1 MKKSI
6 IAVTVLVLMS
16 ILLSACNLS
25 SANPTQISP
34 DQINTI
40 AAQTVE
46 ALTTQMAPPPA
57 TATNTPEPPT
67 ATPDVTATPTLPI
80 PTLNLTPVVQNT
92 LIPIATLPGGA
103 NCNSVFFLSDV
114 TIPDG
119 TTIKEG
125 ATFTKT
131 WKIQNNGTCTWTTLY
146 KAVPFSNDP
155 TSPPISGD
163 DFYSIKSNVAPGGIV
178 EVSVQ
183 MIAPKDSGTYTQ
195 VWKMQDDQGNYF
207 GIGGPNGAGWYVNIN
222 VNKTGAAST
231 AMKYQTAVTSASCSG
246 GTITANGTISLSGTV
261 TGSNKPNYYYRLVN
275 TETKTSTFSDL
286 TFTTAGTLNASEG
299 TFSGLSNGVYNVE
312 LYITGGSIPTNAKTP
327 KQVTCE

>member
-1 MKKSI
+1 MKKTI

-16 ILLSACNLS
+16 IVLSACNLS
-25 SANPTQISP
+25 SANPTQIGP

-46 ALTTQMAPPPA
+46 ALTAQMAPPPA

-67 ATPDVTATPTLPI
+67 ATPDVTETPTMPI
-80 PTLNLTPVVQNT
+80 PTLNLTPIVQNT
-92 LIPIATLPGGA
+92 LIPVATLSGGS

-155 TSPPISGD
+155 TSPVITGD
-163 DFYSIKSNVAPGGIV
+163 DAYTIKSNVAPGGIV

-183 MIAPKDSGTYTQ
+183 MIAPKETGTYTQ
-195 VWKMQDDQGNYF
+195 V
-207 GIGGPNGAGWYVNIN
+207 
-222 VNKTGAAST
+222 
-231 AMKYQTAVTSASCSG
+231 
-246 GTITANGTISLSGTV
+246 
-261 TGSNKPNYYYRLVN
+261 
-275 TETKTSTFSDL
+275 
-286 TFTTAGTLNASEG
+286 
-299 TFSGLSNGVYNVE
+299 
-312 LYITGGSIPTNAKTP
+312 
-327 KQVTCE
+327 